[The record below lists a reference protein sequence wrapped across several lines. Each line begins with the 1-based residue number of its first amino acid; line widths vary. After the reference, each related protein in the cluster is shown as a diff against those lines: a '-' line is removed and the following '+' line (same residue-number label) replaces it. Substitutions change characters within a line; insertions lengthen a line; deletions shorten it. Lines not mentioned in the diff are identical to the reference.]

1 MIIYESMIDD
11 LETNSQLEFYE
22 MSIESLSLN
31 EGLDIKGKFSSM
43 KEVVLK
49 FFRTIRE
56 KISSFISMIKEKLT
70 KKKPKEKA
78 NQIEG
83 KLNGKDGE
91 KIAKAV
97 GAKYK
102 TGDKSL
108 EKGGSEVKGAAVIG
122 GSIVKFADFGISYH
136 PLNVGN
142 INNALKSQTEGIQTI
157 DKIRATFIKGQNR
170 ANQDGYSKSYA
181 KNAGV
186 SKTGEINEELLKSSF
201 VSQREIKVTNITKST
216 INDIAEEITTAQ
228 QSLDNSE
235 KKAKLFDSVCM
246 KTQKYI
252 ESVKIEN
259 DDDLSNFKKSSTRA
273 INDTR
278 VVFDSI
284 TRCIKSL
291 SQYINTMYGVL
302 DRIDAVCTT
311 YNVTD
316 DSIR

>member
-11 LETNSQLEFYE
+11 LETKSQLEFYE
-22 MSIESLSLN
+22 MSIECLSLN
-31 EGLDIKGKFSSM
+31 EGLDIKAKFNSV
-43 KEVVLK
+43 KESVLK

-78 NQIEG
+78 DQIEK

-91 KIAKAV
+91 KVAKAV

-108 EKGGSEVKGAAVIG
+108 EKGGSGVKSEGWINGKV
-122 GSIVKFADFGISYH
+122 VQFADFGITYH
-136 PLNVGN
+136 PLNVDN
-142 INNALKSQTEGIQTI
+142 INIALSKQNKGIDFI
-157 DKIRATFIKGQNR
+157 EEIRNNFANSNKGNPETYS
-170 ANQDGYSKSYA
+170 DTYSKYVGSD
-181 KNAGV
+181 
-186 SKTGEINEELLKSSF
+186 EESIKASF
-201 VSQREIKVTNITKST
+201 ISNREIKVTSISAGTLNT
-216 INDIAEEITTAQ
+216 IADEISVAQ
-228 QSLDNSE
+228 QSLDKSE
-235 KKAKLFDSVCM
+235 KVVSTFDKVCM
-246 KTQKYI
+246 RTQKYI
-252 ESVKIEN
+252 DSVKV
-259 DDDLSNFKKSSTRA
+259 DDDASLASFKKSSTKA
-273 INDTR
+273 INATR

-284 TRCIKSL
+284 TKCIKSL
-291 SQYINTMYGVL
+291 SQYITVMYGVL